1 MQPSVTSSPV
11 SLDSCDQ
18 MEGGP
23 ALAGTSS
30 QGEEQRVTWFGW
42 KWLVSQGQG
51 GKPET
56 ALRLGTEETTKTLD
70 AAKQR
75 RGTERSHMQ
84 RPHHAQRWS
93 GHLSDAT
100 CRHAAA
106 LHSCAR
112 RFFPLSGSCVPAP
125 GLPEVISSLRHTC
138 EIGIVFLTF
147 TSDAP
152 ETRTV
157 K

>member
-1 MQPSVTSSPV
+1 
-11 SLDSCDQ
+11 

-42 KWLVSQGQG
+42 KWFVSQGQG

-84 RPHHAQRWS
+84 RPHHAQ
-93 GHLSDAT
+93 
-100 CRHAAA
+100 
-106 LHSCAR
+106 
-112 RFFPLSGSCVPAP
+112 
-125 GLPEVISSLRHTC
+125 
-138 EIGIVFLTF
+138 
-147 TSDAP
+147 
-152 ETRTV
+152 
-157 K
+157 

>member
-1 MQPSVTSSPV
+1 M

-18 MEGGP
+18 TEGGP

-42 KWLVSQGQG
+42 KWFVSQGQG

-75 RGTERSHMQ
+75 RGT
-84 RPHHAQRWS
+84 
-93 GHLSDAT
+93 G
-100 CRHAAA
+100 
-106 LHSCAR
+106 
-112 RFFPLSGSCVPAP
+112 
-125 GLPEVISSLRHTC
+125 
-138 EIGIVFLTF
+138 TF
-147 TSDAP
+147 THATSTSRAVMVG
-152 ETRTV
+152 TFI
-157 K
+157 